1 MPNTAK
7 VQFNVKNFTPG
18 ISEPQPAIFGV
29 IGSTKRGP
37 IEQPELF
44 IINSWANF
52 ERIFGGLTDST
63 SDFPFLCKRA
73 LARGAR
79 LRVCR
84 VNAASTPAV
93 KATAKSI
100 MNADGAPV
108 ALFSVQPKY
117 HGLDYNNIS
126 IEIANPSNGITADYW
141 DMYITHALE
150 PDLNEYYYNIP
161 KFTDGPA
168 TSQTVLDE
176 IKASSQLMDFTYL
189 DTTAGTLM
197 RPAVLA
203 ASAFTGGVNPAG
215 LVAGDYTAAM
225 TKFNNVDDCIALAVP
240 EISTTAVNQGGAT
253 YCGTRGDMVFF
264 AHLANTLTTAAT
276 LTGERTTIGNDSP
289 YFALFAGGI
298 RVRQE
303 RTLIEKPIS
312 EMGDI
317 LGIAAHVHNNFGPW
331 FSLAGWNRSQVSDAL
346 GVVNNF
352 GSPASF
358 SDLNTLANSQINMLV
373 VKNGITQL
381 SGNFSGQ
388 YANNQMKFLNIVF
401 LTIWLKKTLKP
412 ILEQYLEEPN
422 DTITFKK
429 IYYHLK
435 QTLDKLSSPDYRAIY
450 KYEYYGDQDANS
462 LDELQVNNKI
472 EVQQG
477 KYKINLKL
485 WAIPSMQELTF
496 NLMLVQGEGV
506 YIS

>member
-52 ERIFGGLTDST
+52 ERIYGGLTDVT

-73 LARGAR
+73 LAKGAR

-93 KATAKSI
+93 KATAKNI
-100 MNADGAPV
+100 MNGDGAPV
-108 ALFSVQPKY
+108 ALFSAQPKY
-117 HGLDYNNIS
+117 PGADYNNIK

-141 DMYITHALE
+141 DMYITHDLE
-150 PDLNEYYYNIP
+150 PELNEYYLNIP
-161 KFTDGPA
+161 KFIDGIA
-168 TSQTVLDE
+168 SLQTVLDE
-176 IKASSQLMDFTYL
+176 IKATSQLMDFTYL

-203 ASAFTGGVNPAG
+203 AVNFTGGVNPAG

-225 TKFNNVDDCIALAVP
+225 NKFNNVDDCTILAVP

-253 YCGTRGDMVFF
+253 YANTRQDLVFF
-264 AHLANTLTTAAT
+264 AHLANTLDTASE
-276 LTGERTTIGNDSP
+276 LTGERTAIGNNSP
-289 YFALFAGGI
+289 YFAMYAGGI

-303 RTLIEKPIS
+303 RTLIERPIS

-317 LGIAAHVHNNFGPW
+317 LGIAAYVHNNFGPW
-331 FSLAGWNRSQVSDAL
+331 FSLAGWNRSQVQDAL

-358 SDLNTLANSQINMLV
+358 ADLNDLANAQINMLV

-388 YANNQMKFLNIVF
+388 YANDQMKFLNIVF
-401 LTIWLKKTLKP
+401 LTIWLKRTLKP

-422 DTITFKK
+422 DPITFKK

-435 QTLDKLSSPDYRAIY
+435 QTLDKLASPDYRAIY
-450 KYEYYGDQDANS
+450 KYEYYGDQDANT
-462 LDELQVNNKI
+462 LDDLQVNNKI